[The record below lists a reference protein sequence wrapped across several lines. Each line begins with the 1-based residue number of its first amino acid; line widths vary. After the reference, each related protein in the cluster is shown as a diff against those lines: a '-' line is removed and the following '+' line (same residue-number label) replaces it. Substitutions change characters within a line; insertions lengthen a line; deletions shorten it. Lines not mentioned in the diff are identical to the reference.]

1 MLNLGWL
8 NRSVPLKIIVLVLA
22 LVAIAGAI
30 FVSIGGVDVSA
41 DKPDGWFVRH
51 GLHFTFKRSE
61 SARSHGVVPPADL
74 AAPSRVQLAAQQFDM
89 ECSNCHGAPGFG
101 QSVIALSMSPRPQ
114 YLPKVVGQFTDPE
127 LFRIV
132 KHGVKFSAMPS
143 WPTGARDD
151 EIWSMVAFLR
161 QLPKLDA
168 KSYRTMTALSN
179 TVTPLPG
186 GGDNGA
192 PPRPADPSR
201 NTPPRDEFAY
211 TAPSFGFADQS
222 IYANPVATCARCHGP
237 DGSGR
242 VTGGEA
248 PNLTIQSA
256 AYLKAALQAY
266 TAGTRKS
273 GFMQNIA
280 AQLSASQVAALSD
293 YYAGLPVQTLPT
305 PAADPA
311 LVKRGETIATEG
323 VPEQAIPACSNCHES
338 AGAQVIGAPHIAG
351 QSATFIRRQ
360 LYAMAHGGRGGV
372 VFWNP
377 MFAVAHN
384 LSDKDITALSLYYS
398 GLKPSKASNTNPS
411 AQQQAATPL
420 KAGVKL
426 DLASARSTFASTCTK
441 CHINKGVGDLAG
453 NYPNLTIQTAPYVA
467 QSLYSFRTHAR
478 SGGKMQEVTNALSFD
493 QMASLAGYIDSLAPQ
508 PALAAVDKDAAAR
521 GAVIATHGAPG
532 RGVPACL
539 SCHGASSVNALPLIP
554 RLQGQNVGYLIK
566 KLRNFARPY
575 AGPPNALN
583 PMPGIASQLTEGERA
598 DLAAYFAAAP
608 PLEKSNRP

>member
-8 NRSVPLKIIVLVLA
+8 NRSVPLKLIALTLVLIGFA
-22 LVAIAGAI
+22 AAI
-30 FVSIGGVDVSA
+30 FVSVGGVDVSA
-41 DKPDGWFVRH
+41 DTPDGWLARH
-51 GLHFTFKRSE
+51 GLHFVFKRSE

-74 AAPSRVQLAAQQFDM
+74 ASPSRVKLAAQQFDM
-89 ECSNCHGAPGFG
+89 ECSNCHGVPGSG

-127 LFRIV
+127 LFRII
-132 KHGVKFSAMPS
+132 KHGVKYSAMPS
-143 WPTGARDD
+143 WPTGARED

-168 KSYRTMTALSN
+168 KSYRDMTALPSN
-179 TVTPLPG
+179 IKPAPG
-186 GGDNGA
+186 GGDNTA
-192 PPRPADPSR
+192 APRPADPAR
-201 NTPPRDEFAY
+201 NTPPQDEFAY
-211 TAPSFGFADQS
+211 MAPTTGFADQT
-222 IYANPVATCARCHGP
+222 IHDNPVATCARCHGP
-237 DGSGR
+237 DGSGN

-266 TAGTRKS
+266 TAGSRKS

-280 AQLSASQVAALSD
+280 AQLSSAQVAALSD
-293 YYAGLPVQTLPT
+293 YYASLPVQTPS
-305 PAADPA
+305 PAPADPA
-311 LVKRGETIATEG
+311 LIKRGETISTQG

-338 AGAQVIGAPHIAG
+338 AGAQIIGAPHLAG

-360 LYAMAHGGRGGV
+360 LNAMARGGRGAT

-384 LSDKDITALSLYYS
+384 LSDKDITALSLYYA
-398 GLKPSKASNTNPS
+398 GLKPSKASNSNPG
-411 AQQQAATPL
+411 AQQQAATPV
-420 KAGVKL
+420 KAVVKV

-441 CHINKGVGDLAG
+441 CHVNKGVGDLG
-453 NYPNLTIQTAPYVA
+453 GDYPNLTIQTATYVA

-493 QMASLAGYIDSLAPQ
+493 QMANLAGYIDSLAPQ
-508 PALAAVDKDAAAR
+508 PALAVVDKDAASR

-554 RLQGQNVGYLIK
+554 RLQGQNVLYLTK

-575 AGPPNALN
+575 AGTPNALN
-583 PMPGIASQLTEGERA
+583 PMPGIASQLTERERM

-608 PLEKSNRP
+608 PLEKPNRP